1 MTKLLQCL
9 SEIQARVDQTTG
21 KKWEVN
27 HEGDVVYRQPTGDFL
42 ILPVTWKDSE
52 FIAKSRLD
60 IEKLLKIV
68 RAQDAFID
76 TCYAGKALRR
86 EIESILEEGGK

>member
-68 RAQDAFID
+68 RAQEKYILMPDD
-76 TCYAGKALRR
+76 ELEK
-86 EIESILEEGGK
+86 EIESIIEDGK